1 MEFNHKTMKK
11 KLITILAA
19 SAVPFLVQAQTTADD
34 VQSLH
39 NVLQNVY
46 DQMMPL
52 CSQLISVA
60 RGIAAFA
67 ATFYIGYRV
76 WRHIANAE
84 PIDFFPLLRPFVL
97 AILIGIFPKVLGV
110 MNGILQPT
118 VTVTA
123 GMVKNS
129 DQTVKTL
136 LAQGISG
143 MGITTL
149 DPSLGAQAAAA
160 GIQTAKTLLSKKV
173 KAVIVTVRAGHRVL
187 LQSART
193 GH

>member
-1 MEFNHKTMKK
+1 MKK